1 MLILGLL
8 HLICLLCM
16 LLLIDEIPLIILLLL
31 IIHHL
36 IRVLALILICL
47 WSYLILHLL
56 VGMLNSSQK
65 RLVLHVWWYKL
76 LEWTLWSC
84 ITASS
89 FQRILPL
96 RSRRRRKVRRLVLKL
111 IRSSLL
117 RAIISL
123 LLYWL
128 VLTILRRKGVSNC
141 LLMVL

>member
-16 LLLIDEIPLIILLLL
+16 LLLVGEIPLIIWLLL

-36 IRVLALILICL
+36 IRVLVLILICL

-56 VGMLNSSQK
+56 VGMLNSSVG
-65 RLVLHVWWYKL
+65 RLVLHVWWHKL

-84 ITASS
+84 IAASS
-89 FQRILPL
+89 FQRIRPL
-96 RSRRRRKVRRLVLKL
+96 RSRRRRHERSLVLKL

-128 VLTILRRKGVSNC
+128 VLAKLRRKGVSSC